1 MKDQS
6 RQPTQLSRLQQ
17 ILSDGNWPDEDDE
30 VFQWLTWTFNFLN
43 TRKLY
48 HKKAAMK
55 TAILQRMA
63 KTLLSKDELEQ
74 IDREAE
80 ERLGNL
86 EDEQPT
92 EVNER
97 EMAD

>member
-1 MKDQS
+1 
-6 RQPTQLSRLQQ
+6 
-17 ILSDGNWPDEDDE
+17 
-30 VFQWLTWTFNFLN
+30 
-43 TRKLY
+43 
-48 HKKAAMK
+48 MK